1 MNNMNNLALQQRKRL
16 TTTAKK
22 WLGNS
27 YRPNSLYPQRDTK
40 FYLGEKYIPYDS
52 SIETEDSSNNKL
64 YNEIM
69 SNPNPDYSL
78 DDNKSKN
85 TEKTFSNNPLSIN
98 PKPTQN
104 MWNKLSNQN
113 SENEFQN
120 KCVDFGTQETINTN
134 PYFKN
139 NNTNINSLN
148 DLSSYDN
155 HLSERERRAAIV
167 NDQPLRLKL
176 APSTDTEVIW
186 PSYTFPDVG
195 KSYVNKYNGLIENAA
210 VKYNIDPD
218 LLKAT
223 MFTEMSTGHKFGLN
237 NLADILHLS
246 GSQIPM
252 NINGKLWGN
261 IGNRHYNTYEPDQ
274 NIEAAANLLKH
285 LQQAVPNPND
295 YAAIGSLW
303 HNLSTDKLDYIGLRI
318 HDAYMRKLWEKSA
331 ISTTLP
337 NNIYR
342 FHKNNL
348 YGDLY

>member
-52 SIETEDSSNNKL
+52 SIETKDSSNNKL

-78 DDNKSKN
+78 NDNKSKN
-85 TEKTFSNNPLSIN
+85 TDKQFANNPFSVN
-98 PKPTQN
+98 PKPAQN

-120 KCVDFGTQETINTN
+120 KCVDFGMREITNTN
-134 PYFKN
+134 HYFKN
-139 NNTNINSLN
+139 NNTNLNSLN

-155 HLSERERRAAIV
+155 HLSEQERRAAIV
-167 NDQPLRLKL
+167 NNQPLRLKL
-176 APSTDTEVIW
+176 APSTETEIIW
-186 PSYTFPDVG
+186 PSYTFPDIG
-195 KSYVNKYNGLIENAA
+195 KSYVNKHNDLIENAA
-210 VKYNIDPD
+210 VKYNLDPD

-261 IGNRHYNTYEPDQ
+261 IGNQHYNTYEPNQ

-303 HNLSTDKLDYIGLRI
+303 HNLSTDQLDYIGLRI

-331 ISTTLP
+331 TSTTLP

-348 YGDLY
+348 YGNLY

>member
-1 MNNMNNLALQQRKRL
+1 
-16 TTTAKK
+16 
-22 WLGNS
+22 
-27 YRPNSLYPQRDTK
+27 
-40 FYLGEKYIPYDS
+40 
-52 SIETEDSSNNKL
+52 
-64 YNEIM
+64 
-69 SNPNPDYSL
+69 
-78 DDNKSKN
+78 
-85 TEKTFSNNPLSIN
+85 
-98 PKPTQN
+98 

-186 PSYTFPDVG
+186 PSYTMPSLG
-195 KSYVNKYNGLIENAA
+195 KYYVRAYNHLIEDAA
-210 VKYNIDPD
+210 KKYDIDPD

-223 MFTEMSTGHKFGLN
+223 MFTEMSTGHKTGIN
-237 NLADILHLS
+237 NFADILHSS

-285 LQQAVPNPND
+285 LQQVVPNPND

-331 ISTTLP
+331 ATTTLP
-337 NNIYR
+337 NNPYR
-342 FHKNNL
+342 YFLNHSFDN
-348 YGDLY
+348 YY